1 MTEDIII
8 DIATQGILGAFL
20 ALALITI
27 FFLYKEV
34 RKEKDA
40 RIDDLKTILQTDTKE
55 KVESRVTL
63 DRILELL
70 RSNFKE

>member
-1 MTEDIII
+1 MTEEILKN
-8 DIATQGILGAFL
+8 IATQGILGAFL
-20 ALALITI
+20 TLALITI
-27 FFLYKEV
+27 FFLYKEI

-40 RIDDLKTILQTDTKE
+40 RITDLKTILQADTKE

-70 RSNFKE
+70 RSK

>member
-1 MTEDIII
+1 MTEAILKN
-8 DIATQGILGAFL
+8 IATQGILGAFL
-20 ALALITI
+20 TLALCTI
-27 FFLYKEV
+27 FYLYKEI

-40 RIDDLKTILQTDTKE
+40 RITDLKTILQTDTKE

-70 RSNFKE
+70 RSK